1 MTAKNEKDIREPGS
15 EEDFAD
21 FDDQH
26 EAPPVK
32 PDSTAEVKPV
42 VVPTPLQADR
52 LAPLVPDQTPGV
64 DVDPMRGGARPRR
77 AWRAEET
84 QVGVKL
90 PIGDADQPNQPPFVP
105 GQPGQPPFMA
115 GQPPFIPGQPGQP
128 QIGADGLPLPLGA
141 PLQPGMPVG
150 PRDWLQ
156 FGPHFR
162 PPNNPGITQMQLERL
177 RANAMWERDPNPE
190 WTGLGSESYA
200 IARQV
205 LGGIELGAGLGV
217 RRDLDSA
224 NHDIC
229 NFLAKRYLTAKDRG
243 DEAGAQEALEVLYG
257 EHAVG
262 KTGFAMEA
270 YKRLNYVDAVIDL
283 SRAKTDQERMRALQR
298 IAQLESRFGDKDF
311 DLDRLPKELTGKQP
325 EDLSKMIQSA
335 RMWARTEAL
344 EQAVKSGD
352 LGKQQEALC
361 RLAQMEGKSPDA
373 TKALEKFAGQDADRQ
388 AQVKFA
394 RLAAKE
400 GDAGVYKE
408 AGVQLKGLMD
418 GDRDG
423 RARPARELEIARA
436 TVRGAGTDEFDKT
449 IAWTKAL
456 EKASNLLHALNDPQK
471 ARQSLDDLMDMKG
484 KGNERAGDV
493 LKALGI
499 EKKEDIDG
507 FIKALSDPEKKY
519 DLIAKVAPKLREF
532 EGQFVDM
539 RTYTYSS
546 GLKPEDILKKFPDQK
561 LVAEARVKAER
572 FARANYDEADGA
584 LATLLDRK
592 SSPADREK
600 AIEKLTRSHTD
611 RERQLGRSNFSGPLD
626 WAKGTDA
633 VLKILETGQAPDG
646 QKAAQSLQALQEL
659 AKTNP
664 QAAKLVKHLEQYGG
678 IEALTAAAKS
688 GDAAKIGI
696 LNDAVK
702 AYRRTHNE
710 LDGDALKAARDI
722 EAGSRPQMTQTQAID
737 ALTGLKKLAESG
749 NGQAK
754 LFLQEMVKSG
764 GYEKMLA
771 DLQAGKPDAVR
782 KLQDGLRDF
791 VDAGMDSYRIIRIA
805 RSLDEK
811 TTPEQWAQAREKLE
825 AEVKA
830 GNQLAGDWRNWAVS
844 QEVVAKLN
852 GAKDNPEAAQ
862 KAMAELTAAA
872 RDNPYARH
880 TLAMI
885 LLATTPDGS
894 QRDARGVTVNMALKD
909 KPMMMPQLKEL
920 ATSNPDLYRSL
931 QKDALTALEQTV
943 GGAQP
948 NGSLTRAE
956 SVALAF
962 HLANCETEKSSKDP
976 AVAAAARERQERL
989 TKFFKTQM
997 DERVPSTDPGFEGFT
1012 KAGPGSKA
1020 AMEGLHAAMA
1030 LQAPRAESL
1039 ADLYLRGADHPAFE
1053 IEQFAKNA
1061 VDGDLASLRVLSALA
1076 GGVGNRRHQEIAV
1089 EALKMAG
1096 HNPAARTNV
1105 MDEMVRGF
1113 EQYGDKNALLATLGK
1128 VAATGEHIPD
1138 HVRDAIRQG
1147 VTSSNADTRK
1157 SALEG
1162 FLAYAPQ
1169 WNAKDL
1175 DVVRKNLTPEMVAG
1189 LAANADRIPKQHRDT
1204 LLAEAAAKL
1213 DLKGDRG
1220 KGRSDAEV
1228 PEMLT
1233 AIATMKA
1240 LGRYITE
1247 DQMLKLAQFGEA
1259 KGLQLSN
1266 PNYKDAL
1273 GIEGLQAAGFTPQ
1286 RAAELQKEAGKA
1298 VLNLLGKAQDSQ
1310 ASEAAFN
1317 AIGLLKWPQVFSNEA
1332 MRDAV
1337 VDYVKGRPMSLER
1350 LDQVHALVYEA
1361 GIAPPTAQILRHW
1374 KPGYSDA
1381 EYFQRAQVIADNYK
1395 TDKRSGETVIR
1406 DVANRV
1412 AMWNALEP
1420 FQRREI
1426 TGSDAGLQPGASLA
1440 MAGKLQDPRLFN
1452 MLPENI
1458 REHLTGSKDP
1468 MKPGQPMP
1476 DFKDKT
1482 IPADM
1487 FNQLSPSLRRQL
1499 TGIEAPLDARQ
1510 VEGLMFSKNLEK
1522 QFPWLLDE
1530 TLNKNFEARLKD
1542 FQTATAQA
1550 MAEQKR
1556 LMDDREKTLEALCKQ
1571 TEKGA
1576 GWERLGSYSMFAMGL
1591 PGLLLRSQVGDPLDE
1606 WDRRQSEM
1614 VTAVADGD
1622 TRIKEA
1628 GDRVTALKPV
1638 SDALAFADAV
1648 SRYENNVNWG
1658 FRKSA
1663 DFAAVNML
1671 ETYGVDVLRQFAP
1684 KVYADLTMRSGEGLF
1699 GRSGLERLKDNNY
1712 ARYDTF
1718 AMYDADPGKRLTQG
1732 LDALKKLKAGDTGVD
1747 IKMHR
1752 ENAIRAIEADPDLN
1766 QLANFAQTINVHL
1779 GALQRMAKAGGD
1791 GTKMETM
1798 VADCKRRAAILEQA
1812 FKDVT
1817 PEQVAAVKRSLKQLQ
1832 DAEKEITDP
1841 EAKRNIQAKIESLS
1855 QIVKM
1860 VDKDAKPEDPKD
1872 PRNQRQQLEDFFKHI
1887 QSRDFDADTFGNW
1900 LLENGPVI
1908 AAAIAAA
1915 AITVASMGTATPLAV
1930 ILVTSA
1936 TMLAATQLTK
1946 EVLYQVNN
1954 SNSALR
1960 QGLKAAGADIPDSFD
1975 THLGK
1980 KSDRSYLGAWVA
1992 KVGPQWLQFAN
2003 DMGNHTAEENLARF
2017 MQLKEM
2023 SDETFI
2029 KDVGGPMM
2037 LEYGINVLMGLVTV
2051 GVGNIG
2057 AQGLKGAAPASMW
2070 KALTTKPAAQL
2081 TQSLA
2086 EVQALGKANPALGK
2100 AMTAWL
2106 GRVGREGA
2114 NGLMFVGAQ
2123 EGIHG
2128 GLDGINKAL
2137 GRQNMMMSFLIAAG
2151 LAFTHSKYSAGH
2163 NPMRIKANEVHVD
2176 TKFMEPLVKACQE
2189 AGHTVT
2195 KMPNGTYEVRTFNAA
2210 PGDPP
2215 LVLRTKPTVE
2225 LQSPHEL
2232 PRDQR
2237 VPGQK
2242 VSELPPA
2249 EAAWMTKGAAEMREG
2264 KYRQAYETASSNPA
2278 LEGVKIERQVVKIDA
2293 ANLAR
2298 DLVPHLEA
2306 IKGTAEAVVST
2317 DGKMSIKEA
2326 TTVIKLKSG
2335 TEVDVLNP
2343 GSKLSPADQA
2353 EFHALMR
2360 TPEMQRIMA
2369 EHAMCKFEEAFHIQ
2383 QFQAKGEVI
2392 SKTYQDYLNHSGEA
2406 KGDPASRFNRSQR
2419 SFEQEMVCALYDAGF
2434 PVEAI
2439 RQHFGNQYAGRQPVL
2454 DYLAQREAGTL
2465 GRPAASR
2472 PDVPAPD
2479 AAGVPVGREP
2489 VSVRRNTDLTPY
2501 ERQIE
2506 TFAKALEPHFQNPAQ
2521 RDAIVGAVKE
2531 QLKQAEP
2538 AHVADLVQ
2546 KLEQL
2551 KNLPDFAERVT
2562 QVKALL
2568 DHPNFAKLQVPLEL
2582 VLDIKTP
2589 TSTVKAL
2596 NALMEHPSI
2605 KGMVERG
2612 DIAGLEAVRQNLQ
2625 AKAGQPGFEKYL
2637 NQLNAMFE
2645 NVNPASND
2653 YKHARLIGDAA
2664 LRGAPINME
2673 HIVALKGNREAIS
2686 RLIERRNALD
2696 DGISTSDGSKF
2707 GGASVE
2713 QMQRMKAIL
2722 DRTLQT
2728 ENLLPAEYAKELGGL
2743 LGDLGKLTKMNPG
2756 AREAALSAL
2765 ESGVKP
2771 TVAKAAPE
2779 FPGGWTAGKIRHI
2792 KETVMNDVPGGA
2804 KIVDDLV
2811 AAGVPLHLIEGMKSA
2826 AIMSGPVEL
2835 LRARQAFNAQIEGG
2849 TLPAGLKPE
2858 QATRIR
2864 DSMDALLRGEG
2875 VTRSVQRNNSASADV
2890 SKLWCAEMSTFNK
2903 MLGELHKPATGAEA
2917 QARRDVL
2924 ADVLG
2929 TVGQLPIS
2937 VPLEK
2942 FSTSGSY
2949 PVENLKVYRD
2959 WLVSLQGSSSAVD
2972 SASLAMSKALVGTKD
2987 PALADWGFV
2996 VSEPLSLADTIGV
3009 DGVFFNF
3016 KTGEVRPIDFKT
3028 SDRVTPV
3035 GQTGNLQPFDLHTG
3049 KGKGNFIDLAT
3060 RPEQAIIEFLSRPK
3074 GCGFD
3079 AAAMNKALGEMAKDF
3094 PGGIPPLKKETL
3106 ANGPEQLAKAE
3117 AYLDFI
3123 RKMATATTK
3132 TESAM
3137 PAAFHR
3143 LGQGAETNVFHLKSK
3158 IQLAE
3163 QLPDLIGKGQLKPHP
3178 DGGYEITFAEPL
3190 RVSPD
3195 VPRRFSDWK
3204 PYDVVGIRV
3213 HKDGTVTASRRVFGG
3228 DMRVRPD
3235 ADREPVRT
3243 LPDKTEVTDFEI
3255 GKLAEVYDLSK
3266 KRLQAEAAG
3275 KPELQA
3281 KLGETFKQMD
3291 AELARLQSILA
3302 KPTTRPALGAD
3313 GGFKLRARPDGA
3325 DTTGGV
3331 GAQKPPVDPAKVAAA
3346 KDAVAG
3352 AELPQPVRDRL
3363 QKMLGSDPA
3372 SADVVAAVAKMD
3384 AGARVKAGIDRVL
3397 GEGATASEVQLRMR
3411 YADMLGKLEQLQS
3424 SNPQLAGFLNELMRT
3439 GKGEEALDASRLAL
3453 AEEIT
3458 KLTPAELKEA
3468 RLDWLLQNPEALR
3481 QVGVKPVSEAL
3492 ERVTRTRLE
3501 RDAIGTPSGDV
3512 YHDIGM
3518 YKGKNAVEGLEGIL
3532 TDGLIK
3538 GFTDKGG
3545 QVSQNGGPTNWWES
3559 EVTLRIGARPYD
3571 LPNVG
3576 RDTNAPQNA
3585 NWFMTGSRGTPID
3598 INGKP
3603 VEVIVNGKNPGEI
3616 NLRMEQARA
3625 AVVRANEARKAAGL
3639 EPFDVKVQS
3648 IGDFLANQ
3656 RFPELAR
3663 SLPEGHQQQFIE
3675 QMKKSPLSAQKAIGE
3690 LAAQMTPA
3698 EFAQAYKSGWPDALA
3713 NAKALVAEPRPRG
3726 LGSSTAFEQQF
3737 SKLSLG
3743 EQLVFLENVRRKPNL
3758 TVAMAMDDI
3767 EAGRGLATTMRL
3779 ILEQGQGV
3787 VR

>member
-52 LAPLVPDQTPGV
+52 LAPLVPDQTPEV

-1061 VDGDLASLRVLSALA
+1061 VDGDLASLRVLSALS

-1138 HVRDAIRQG
+1138 HVRDAIRKG

-1259 KGLQLSN
+1259 KGLQVTN

-1273 GIEGLQAAGFTPQ
+1273 GVEGLQAAGFTSQ
-1286 RAAELQKEAGKA
+1286 RAAELQQAAGKA
-1298 VLNLLGKAQDSQ
+1298 VLNLLGKAEDSK

-1350 LDQVHALVYEA
+1350 LDQIHALVYEA

-1395 TDKRSGETVIR
+1395 TDKRNGDAVIR

-1426 TGSDAGLQPGASLA
+1426 TGSDAPLPAGSNVP

-1452 MLPENI
+1452 MLPENV
-1458 REHLTGSKDP
+1458 REHLTGSKEL
-1468 MKPGQPMP
+1468 MKPGQTMP
-1476 DFKDKT
+1476 EFKDKS

-1499 TGIEAPLDARQ
+1499 TGIDAPLDPRQ
-1510 VEGLMFSKNLEK
+1510 VEGLMYTKNLEK

-1550 MAEQKR
+1550 VAEQKR
-1556 LMDDREKTLEALCKQ
+1556 LIDDREKTLEALCKQ

-1628 GDRVTALKPV
+1628 GDKVAALKPV

-1663 DFAAVNML
+1663 DLAAVNML

-1684 KVYADLTMRSGEGLF
+1684 KVYAELTMRSGEGLF
-1699 GRSGLERLKDNNY
+1699 GRSGLERLKDNHY

-1718 AMYDADPGKRLTQG
+1718 AIYDADPGKRLTQG
-1732 LDALKKLKAGDTGVD
+1732 LDALKKLKPGDTGVD

-1841 EAKRNIQAKIESLS
+1841 EAKKNIQAKIDSLS
-1855 QIVKM
+1855 QIVNM
-1860 VDKDAKPEDPKD
+1860 VDPDAKPQDSKD
-1872 PRNQRQQLEDFFKHI
+1872 PRNQRKQLEDFFKHI

-1946 EVLYQVNN
+1946 EVLYQINN

-2003 DMGNHTAEENLARF
+2003 DMGNHSAEENLARF
-2017 MQLKEM
+2017 MKLKEM

-2029 KDVGGPMM
+2029 KDVGGPML

-2100 AMTAWL
+2100 AMTAWM

-2195 KMPNGTYEVRTFNAA
+2195 KMPNGTYEVRTFNSA

-2232 PRDQR
+2232 PREQR
-2237 VPGQK
+2237 QPGRK
-2242 VSELPPA
+2242 TSELPPA

-2264 KYRQAYETASSNPA
+2264 KYRQAYETASNNPA
-2278 LEGVKIERQVVKIDA
+2278 LKDVKVERQVVKIDA

-2306 IKGTAEAVVST
+2306 IKGTAEAVVNT
-2317 DGKMSIKEA
+2317 EGQMSIKEA
-2326 TTVIKLKSG
+2326 TTVVKLKSG

-2343 GSKLSPADQA
+2343 GAEKLSPADQA

-2369 EHAMCKFEEAFHIQ
+2369 EHAMCKFEEGFHIQ

-2392 SKTYQDYLNHSGEA
+2392 SKTYQDYLKQTGETS
-2406 KGDPASRFNRSQR
+2406 GDPASRFNRSQR

-2454 DYLAQREAGTL
+2454 DYLAQRESGTL
-2465 GRPAASR
+2465 GKPAAPR
-2472 PDVPAPD
+2472 PDAAVPD
-2479 AAGVPVGREP
+2479 LAGVPVGREP

-2506 TFAKALEPHFQNPAQ
+2506 AFAKALEPHIQNVAE
-2521 RDAIVGAVKE
+2521 RDAVVNAVKE

-2538 AHVADLVQ
+2538 GQVANLVQ

-2551 KNLPDFAERVT
+2551 KNLPDFAQRVT
-2562 QVKALL
+2562 EVRALL
-2568 DHPNFAKLQVPLEL
+2568 DHPNFTKLQVPLDL
-2582 VLDIKTP
+2582 VLDINTP

-2596 NALMEHPSI
+2596 NGLMEHPSV
-2605 KGMVERG
+2605 KAMVERS

-2625 AKAGQPGFEKYL
+2625 TRAGQPGFAKYL
-2637 NQLNAMFE
+2637 DVLNSMFKS
-2645 NVNPASND
+2645 VNPQAKDWGYQLRIGEAS
-2653 YKHARLIGDAA
+2653 
-2664 LRGAPINME
+2664 LRGVPINME
-2673 HIVALKGNREAIS
+2673 HVMALKGPQREPING
-2686 RLIERRNALD
+2686 LVQRRFDLD
-2696 DGISTSDGSKF
+2696 NGIATGDGSKF

-2713 QMQRMKAIL
+2713 QMQRMKAIV
-2722 DRTLQT
+2722 DKSLQT
-2728 ENLLPAEYAKELGGL
+2728 EGLRPEEYFRQLNEL
-2743 LGDLGKLTKMNPG
+2743 LGQMSRLNKFDI
-2756 AREAALSAL
+2756 AQRDAALAAL
-2765 ESGVKP
+2765 ERGEKV
-2771 TVAKAAPE
+2771 AAPVRTTPDL
-2779 FPGGWTAGKIRHI
+2779 PGGWTADAVVHFQTK
-2792 KETVMNDVPGGA
+2792 VMKDVPGGA
-2804 KIVDDLV
+2804 KIIEDLV
-2811 AAGVPLHLIEGMKSA
+2811 AAGVPK
-2826 AIMSGPVEL
+2826 EL
-2835 LRARQAFNAQIEGG
+2835 LASMGAAEIMAGPAQLLKARQTLNGQIEGG
-2849 TLPAGLKPE
+2849 ALPPGMKPE
-2858 QATRIR
+2858 QAARLR
-2864 DSMDALLRGEG
+2864 ESMDALLRGEG
-2875 VTRSVQRNNSASADV
+2875 ATKAVKAIPGGNEAGPKHWSSEVRAF
-2890 SKLWCAEMSTFNK
+2890 SKLLTEATT
-2903 MLGELHKPATGAEA
+2903 PAAGAEA
-2917 QARRDVL
+2917 AARNAVL
-2924 ADVLG
+2924 LDILG
-2929 TVGQLPIS
+2929 SVGRVPIS

-2942 FSTSGSY
+2942 LAASKY
-2949 PVENLKVYRD
+2949 PAENLQLYRD
-2959 WLVSLQGSSSAVD
+2959 WIAQLEGTTAPGKDNTVMA
-2972 SASLAMSKALVGTKD
+2972 KALAGSKD
-2987 PALADWGFV
+2987 PALADWTFV
-2996 VSEPLSLADTIGV
+2996 SSEPGSRADTIGI
-3009 DGVFFNF
+3009 DGIFFNL
-3016 KTGEVRPIDFKT
+3016 KTGEVRPVDYKA
-3028 SDRVTPV
+3028 DVRRQPV
-3035 GQTGNLQPFDLHTG
+3035 ELTGQLQPFDLHT
-3049 KGKGNFIDLAT
+3049 KGIDFHNNPEPVIRDFLK
-3060 RPEQAIIEFLSRPK
+3060 RPAS
-3074 GCGFD
+3074 CGFD
-3079 AAAMNKALGEMAKDF
+3079 PAVFAKALGDLAKDF
-3094 PGGIPPLKKETL
+3094 PGGIPPLRKEALTD
-3106 ANGPEQLAKAE
+3106 APAALAKMD
-3117 AYLDFI
+3117 AYLAALNKVATQIFSTTG
-3123 RKMATATTK
+3123 KMPPSLYRLIQGTETTVYHTK
-3132 TESAM
+3132 AKVELS
-3137 PAAFHR
+3137 
-3143 LGQGAETNVFHLKSK
+3143 Q
-3158 IQLAE
+3158 
-3163 QLPDLIGKGQLKPHP
+3163 QLPELIGSSKLKPLP
-3178 DGGYEITFAEPL
+3178 EGGYEIAFDKPV

-3195 VPRRFSDWK
+3195 VTRRFSDWT
-3204 PYDVVGIRV
+3204 PYDVVGMKIGP
-3213 HKDGTVTASRRVFGG
+3213 DGTVTAIRKNYKGFMDTQV
-3228 DMRVRPD
+3228 DPTTNRPATPAGEHKD
-3235 ADREPVRT
+3235 GPLVQFDVAK
-3243 LPDKTEVTDFEI
+3243 LPEI
-3255 GKLAEVYDLSK
+3255 YQLAKQKLA
-3266 KRLQAEAAG
+3266 AEAAG

-3281 KLGETFKQMD
+3281 KLAEQFKQMD
-3291 AELARLQSILA
+3291 AELARLQTIIE
-3302 KPTTRPALGAD
+3302 KPASRPALGTD
-3313 GGFKLRARPDGA
+3313 GAFKLRARPDGA
-3325 DTTGGV
+3325 DTTGGAGV
-3331 GAQKPPVDPAKVAAA
+3331 QKPPVDPAKVAAA
-3346 KDAVAG
+3346 KNTIAG

-3363 QKMLGSDPA
+3363 QKLLDSDPA
-3372 SADVVAAVAKMD
+3372 SAEVVAAAAKMD
-3384 AGARVKAGIDRVL
+3384 AGLRAKSGIDRVL
-3397 GEGATASEVQLRMR
+3397 TEGATAAEVQLRMR
-3411 YADMLGKLEQLQS
+3411 YADMLGKINELQS
-3424 SNPQLAGFLNELMRT
+3424 SDPHLAGFLDELLRT
-3439 GKGEEALDASRLAL
+3439 SKGEEAMDASRLAL
-3453 AEEIT
+3453 AEQLS
-3458 KLTPAELKEA
+3458 KLSPAELKQS
-3468 RLDWLLQNPEALR
+3468 RLDWLIQNPEALR
-3481 QVGVKPVSEAL
+3481 QVGVKPVTEAL

-3501 RDAIGTPSGDV
+3501 RDSVGTPSGDV

-3518 YKGKNAVEGLEGIL
+3518 YKGKNAIEGLEGIL
-3532 TDGLIK
+3532 LDGLIR
-3538 GFTDKGG
+3538 GSTDKGG

-3559 EVTLRIGARPYD
+3559 EVTLRISTRPYD
-3571 LPNVG
+3571 LANVG

-3603 VEVIVNGKNPGEI
+3603 VEVIINGKNPGEI

-3648 IGDFLANQ
+3648 IGDFLVNQ

-3690 LAAQMTPA
+3690 LAAQMTPS
-3698 EFAQAYKSGWPDALA
+3698 EFAQAYKTGWPDALA

-3726 LGSSTAFEQQF
+3726 LGSSTQFEQQF
-3737 SKLSLG
+3737 SKLSLA

-3767 EAGRGLATTMRL
+3767 EAVRGISTTMRT